1 MKRELLVKWNPW
13 WAGDFQLHLVERM
26 LLAEVAPWI
35 ERKEIIAVLGAR
47 RAGKTELLRL
57 LIGKLLQNVPKENIF
72 FIKADDERAKKD
84 GLLDDAL
91 ASWREFS
98 NPKGRTYVFID
109 EIQEVPGWAETLK
122 RMYDLEPE
130 VKFFISGSNLAISRG
145 ELSERLAGRIA
156 YFDLY
161 PFSFKE
167 LLFARGEKEPASAA
181 SAIARKA
188 ALGHQLISYL
198 EAGGF
203 PEVSMETDVMRRA
216 QLLRF
221 YYDTIL
227 FRDVV
232 KRHGVR
238 NPQKL
243 DALAG
248 YFLQNIANPANFSKI
263 GKAYSLSA
271 DSVSEYASYFQEA
284 FLIFQAPLYS
294 HSVKRT
300 EINPKKIYCVD
311 TGLRNVM
318 GMRFS
323 EDAGR
328 LAENAVF
335 VELMRRNGANPLCKV
350 FYWSNGRTEVDFAV
364 KCGREISLFQV
375 CWEFG
380 GEVRKREVDGL
391 LAAMEGLGVKEGTI
405 ITKDGDETVRARGRR
420 IKVMPLYLW
429 LLGF

>member
-1 MKRELLVKWNPW
+1 MKRELLVEWNPW
-13 WAGDFQLHLVERM
+13 WAGDFQPRLVGRA

-35 ERKEIIAVLGAR
+35 GRKEVVAVLGAR
-47 RAGKTELLRL
+47 RAGKTELLNL
-57 LIGKLLQNVPKENIF
+57 LIGELLRTAPKENIF
-72 FIKADDERAKKD
+72 FIKADDERAKKE

-91 ASWREFS
+91 ATYREFS
-98 NPKGRTYVFID
+98 NPKGKAYVFID

-122 RMYDLEPE
+122 RMYDLEPG

-145 ELSERLAGRIA
+145 DLSERLAGRVA

-161 PFSFKE
+161 PFSFRE
-167 LLFARGEKEPASAA
+167 LLLAVGEKEPANAA

-188 ALGHQLISYL
+188 PLGHRLLSYL
-198 EAGGF
+198 EEGGF
-203 PEVSMETDVMRRA
+203 PEVAMEKDGMRRA

-221 YYDTIL
+221 YYDTML
-227 FRDVV
+227 FRDIV
-232 KRHGVR
+232 KRHRVR

-248 YFLQNIANPANFSKI
+248 YFLQNIANQANFSKI
-263 GKAYSLSA
+263 GKSYSLSV

-284 FLIFQAPLYS
+284 YLIFQAPLYS

-300 EINPKKIYCVD
+300 EINPKKAYCVD

-335 VELMRRNGANPLCKV
+335 VELMRRNSANPLCKV
-350 FYWSNGRTEVDFAV
+350 FYWSNGRAEVDFAV
-364 KCGREISLFQV
+364 KCGRGISLFQV
-375 CWEFG
+375 CWEFA
-380 GEVRKREVDGL
+380 GEARKREIDGL
-391 LAAMEGLGVKEGTI
+391 LAAMEELGVKEGMI
-405 ITKDGDETVRARGRR
+405 ITKDGDETVRAHGRMIR
-420 IKVMPLYLW
+420 IVPLYLW